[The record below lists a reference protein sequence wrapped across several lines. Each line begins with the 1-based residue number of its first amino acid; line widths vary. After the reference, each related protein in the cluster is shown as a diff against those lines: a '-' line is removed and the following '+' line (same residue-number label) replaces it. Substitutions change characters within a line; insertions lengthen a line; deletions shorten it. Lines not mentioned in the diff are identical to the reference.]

1 MFSKTFQRPI
11 IFQETVR
18 QAAEVACRT
27 LSKVWVT
34 LFKSLLYETPF
45 GLVLIVLEHGV
56 E

>member
-1 MFSKTFQRPI
+1 MFFKTFQRTI

-34 LFKSLLYETPF
+34 LFQCLVYETPF
-45 GLVLIVLEHGV
+45 GLVPIVLEHDI